1 MTKLLLAIICIA
13 VFGTSLASYKN
24 YSSNQVAKARQAS
37 LQAEVTELNIQV
49 AKLIKK
55 IESQQYNG
63 PRYRNVASAKP
74 KIVKPQYF
82 SKSNNSSSQVRNST
96 VHDEQ
101 EIAKKSAR
109 KKHMGKSLAAH

>member
-1 MTKLLLAIICIA
+1 MA
-13 VFGTSLASYKN
+13 VFGVSLASYEN
-24 YSSNQVAKARQAS
+24 YSSNQVAKERQAS

-55 IESQQYNG
+55 IESQEING
-63 PRYRNVASAKP
+63 PRYRNIASAKP

-82 SKSNNSSSQVRNST
+82 SNSNNSSRQLINNT
-96 VHDEQ
+96 LHDEQ